1 MLLLLV
7 GPVAERGRHLYHPSL
22 PLPRREYV
30 ISKLY
35 FFFILLI
42 CGAFL
47 WATPHVYSLISFFF
61 FFSSWQSK
69 HKEDTSITYP
79 ILLDEPELKVHSFPL
94 HAFSLPRVAL
104 CFLFLLHIYL
114 FLLPALTSAFFLSLP
129 FFFRLISSP
138 LLYIALQVR
147 KFLLLWVCPW
157 KASLMGQ
164 ISWLRP

>member
-1 MLLLLV
+1 MLSLNFTFSLFYLFV
-7 GPVAERGRHLYHPSL
+7 GLSYGQLHMYTHSSL
-22 PLPRREYV
+22 
-30 ISKLY
+30 
-35 FFFILLI
+35 
-42 CGAFL
+42 
-47 WATPHVYSLISFFF
+47 FF

-129 FFFRLISSP
+129 FFFRLIPSP

-157 KASLMGQ
+157 RASLMGQ

>member
-47 WATPHVYSLISFFF
+47 WTTPHVYSFIIFFF
-61 FFSSWQSK
+61 FASSSSWQSK
-69 HKEDTSITYP
+69 HKEDTSATYP
-79 ILLDEPELKVHSFPL
+79 ILLDEPELEVHSFPL

-114 FLLPALTSAFFLSLP
+114 FLLPALTSTFFLSLP
-129 FFFRLISSP
+129 FFFRLILSP
-138 LLYIALQVR
+138 FLYITLQVR

-157 KASLMGQ
+157 RASLMG
-164 ISWLRP
+164 